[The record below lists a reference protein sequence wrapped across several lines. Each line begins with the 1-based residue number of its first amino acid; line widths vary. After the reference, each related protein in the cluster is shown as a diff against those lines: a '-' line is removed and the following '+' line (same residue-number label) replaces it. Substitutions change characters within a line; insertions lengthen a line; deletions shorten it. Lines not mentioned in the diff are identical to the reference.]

1 MKVLIVGGD
10 VLTKI
15 SEYFHKK
22 RIKGIEFYYSSE
34 LNQVLDDIEERG
46 FNFDKL
52 VLLCSVLNRWDKVQ
66 ATTLFE
72 RVTKLCG
79 VLASSSNQEVILID
93 AQHQW
98 YADYANNLHA
108 FGNVRYSGD
117 PVKLD
122 TLQDLILGRTAEG
135 QAGANT
141 LADKDK
147 SKRSKIKP
155 DNVGKAKTTPFGF
168 LHRKKN
174 EEPKE
179 DPVAQE
185 TQKPDPDVTA
195 PEEDEDAPL
204 FADTDY
210 SKTYEN
216 NGAGFNEV
224 KPKDPTIRVEMES
237 TPDRFAIDEDDGPL
251 FSEEQLE
258 HETQQEQ
265 YMMPEPEP
273 EPEPESESE
282 PEQKLAQQQEPLPPV
297 PKRADKPEKKAKRS
311 LFARAQAE
319 RPESQRAKNQPI
331 HSRFVQSFT
340 RRSKILTFTGDRRS
354 GVSSITTNCAM
365 TAAMAGLNILIVDL
379 DMQRKGQAINMPVVA
394 DQDDTRYL
402 ATLMAALR
410 TPYNLENIAIP
421 YMEGLAY
428 IGISLYS
435 TDIKLYE
442 ESADSDK
449 LQKLL
454 TYALSRYDLICVD
467 CPFESINK
475 YDCLVTLSNS
485 IIHSMNSDTK
495 AVMNAV
501 NMICPDSFEDIGNY
515 QLYVAKSNLVI
526 NDVQPNRVNG
536 MPVNGR
542 NIISIFSDLTG
553 DDIYEDFRVLPD
565 IPHFEEYNQYIMED
579 KQPAMAGHSKIY
591 GALLDALCEG

>member
-79 VLASSSNQEVILID
+79 MLASSNQEVILID

-135 QAGANT
+135 QAGAST

-147 SKRSKIKP
+147 SKRGKIKP

-174 EEPKE
+174 TESQEEAVTPTVK
-179 DPVAQE
+179 
-185 TQKPDPDVTA
+185 DPDLTVAT

-204 FADTDY
+204 FADMDY
-210 SKTYEN
+210 SQTYEN
-216 NGAGFNEV
+216 NGAGFSDL
-224 KPKDPTIRVEMES
+224 KAKDPTIRVEMES
-237 TPDRFAIDEDDGPL
+237 VQDRFTLDEDDSPL
-251 FSEEQLE
+251 FSEEELTPSEEPESQPE
-258 HETQQEQ
+258 HTPGEEACTEQ
-265 YMMPEPEP
+265 EPEP
-273 EPEPESESE
+273 QPEPRPTSM
-282 PEQKLAQQQEPLPPV
+282 PPV
-297 PKRADKPEKKAKRS
+297 PKQAAKPEKKPKRS
-311 LFARAQAE
+311 LFARDQAE
-319 RPESQRAKNQPI
+319 RSESPKAKNQPV

-365 TAAMAGLNILIVDL
+365 TAAMAGLNVLIVDL
-379 DMQRKGQAINMPVVA
+379 DMQRKGQAINMPVVS

-501 NMICPDSFEDIGNY
+501 NMICPDSFDDIGNY
-515 QLYVAKSNLVI
+515 QLYIAKSNLVI
-526 NDVQPNRVNG
+526 NDVQPNSVNG

-565 IPHFEEYNQYIMED
+565 IPHFAEYNQYIMED
-579 KQPAMAGHSKIY
+579 EQPATAGHTKIY